1 MTFSFIGQLPYEDT
15 VRCDETAALAEA
27 KRAGVRVVMVTGDY
41 PDTAFAIA
49 RAAGLDPA
57 QVFARVMPEE
67 KLALVQRFKA
77 EGQVVAMTGDGI
89 NDAPAL
95 AAAHIGI
102 AMGRRG
108 TDVAREAADLILLDD
123 RFASII
129 GGIRLGRRIFANLRR
144 AMTYIAAIHVPIA
157 GLALLPILLGL
168 PPLLYPMHVV
178 LLELVIDPLCSL
190 AFEAER
196 DAERDMA
203 RPPRPAGELLFGRRD
218 MLFAV
223 VQGLLLLGAVLGL
236 YAWGVANH
244 YPEGEARAAAFL
256 SLMLGNLGLA
266 LANASGPGRL
276 LDPRRGAFWIIGAFS
291 LLVLSLCLLE
301 PSLRD
306 ILRFAVPSAD
316 LLGLAL
322 GIGAGI
328 GVLVKAV
335 LLSADPEHSLYRGP
349 R

>member
-1 MTFSFIGQLPYEDT
+1 
-15 VRCDETAALAEA
+15 
-27 KRAGVRVVMVTGDY
+27 MVTGDY
-41 PDTAFAIA
+41 PETAFAIA
-49 RAAGLDPA
+49 RAAGLDSA
-57 QVFARVMPEE
+57 QVFARDMPEE

-144 AMTYIAAIHVPIA
+144 AMTSIAAIHVPIA
-157 GLALLPILLGL
+157 GQAQLPILLGL

-178 LLELVIDPLCSL
+178 LLELLVDPLCSL

-196 DAERDMA
+196 DAAKDMA
-203 RPPRPAGELLFGRRD
+203 RPPRPAGELLFRRRE
-218 MLFAV
+218 MVFAV
-223 VQGLLLLGAVLGL
+223 AQGVLLLGAVLGL
-236 YAWGVANH
+236 YAWGIGSGRLD
-244 YPEGEARAAAFL
+244 GEARAAAFIA
-256 SLMLGNLGLA
+256 LMLGNLGLA
-266 LANASGPGRL
+266 LANASGSGRL
-276 LDPRRGAFWIIGAFS
+276 FDPRRGAFWIIGAS
-291 LLVLSLCLLE
+291 GSLVLSLCLLA

-306 ILRFAVPSAD
+306 ILRFAIPAPD

-328 GVLVKAV
+328 ALLVKVAA
-335 LLSADPEHSLYRGP
+335 LTADPETSLFRRAP
-349 R
+349 